1 MRYRTSHI
9 PRVFRIK
16 QSVGLCGKND
26 PQDIKILQHQI
37 IDAGY
42 SFITGRTLRPTG
54 MCDADTTEAIRWYQ
68 RLLNMSPSGLINVT
82 DIWFM
87 QALEA
92 IANYSW
98 RNVHTSGPLTV
109 GDGQLTFDAEGVDY
123 ITAVVPFKQQR
134 YPFFSRIL
142 HWPGTGLSGVTL
154 GRGYD
159 MGSRSA
165 GEILAMLR
173 HAGIEEYKAQICAK
187 AAGLRNREA
196 QRFVEFYGP
205 FVGEI
210 THRQQVNLFIITW
223 QQNTAY
229 GKGVYDRR
237 IQKLRLEHA
246 VSWDNIDKRIRD
258 VFLDTIYKGNVN
270 AGKMIDIM
278 AQGGT
283 KKEIIDFIKN
293 DPALRSDQRRTVIRS
308 RYLE

>member
-1 MRYRTSHI
+1 MRQRTSHS
-9 PRVFRIK
+9 PRIFRIK

-26 PQDIKILQHQI
+26 PQDIKILQRQI
-37 IDAGY
+37 IGAGY
-42 SFITGRTLRPTG
+42 SFITGRPLRPTG
-54 MCDADTTEAIRWYQ
+54 MCDADTVEAIRWYQ
-68 RLLNMSPSGLINVT
+68 RLLNMSSSGLINAT

-92 IANYSW
+92 VADYSSGK
-98 RNVHTSGPLTV
+98 VHTTGPLTV
-109 GDGQLTFDAEGVDY
+109 GAGQLTFDAEGVDY
-123 ITAVVPFKQQR
+123 ITAVAPFKQQH

-154 GRGYD
+154 GRGFD

-173 HAGIEEYKAQICAK
+173 YAGIEEYKAQICAK
-187 AAGLRNREA
+187 AAGLKNREA

-210 THRQQVNLFIITW
+210 THQQQVNLFTLIW
-223 QQNTAY
+223 LQNTTY
-229 GKGVYDRR
+229 GKGVYERR
-237 IQKLRLEHA
+237 VQKSPLNQP
-246 VSWDNIDKRIRD
+246 VSWDNLDKRIRD

-283 KKEIIDFIKN
+283 NKEITDFIKN
-293 DPALRSDQRRTVIRS
+293 DPALRSDQRRTVIRV